1 MVMICSLDMRE
12 RVLNYIEKGNR
23 ISEASKI
30 FEVSRV
36 SIYKWLKL
44 KKLKGRPEDDPRKRV
59 FKKLD
64 PEALKAY
71 VAENPNEMLKTYAAH
86 FKVDPMAIFRAFKS
100 LKITQKKDLTLQ
112 RKRRSEAFNIFK
124 KN

>member
-1 MVMICSLDMRE
+1 MRFSVDMRE
-12 RVLNYIEKGNR
+12 RVLNYIAKGNR
-23 ISEASKI
+23 ISKASKI

-44 KKLKGRPEDDPRKRV
+44 KKSKGRPEDDPRKRV

-64 PEALKAY
+64 PEALKGY
-71 VAENPNEMLKTYAAH
+71 VAKNPDEMLKTYAAH

-100 LKITQKKDLTLQ
+100 LKITRKKRPCVT
-112 RKRRSEAFNIFK
+112 K
-124 KN
+124 KETKQNDQYF